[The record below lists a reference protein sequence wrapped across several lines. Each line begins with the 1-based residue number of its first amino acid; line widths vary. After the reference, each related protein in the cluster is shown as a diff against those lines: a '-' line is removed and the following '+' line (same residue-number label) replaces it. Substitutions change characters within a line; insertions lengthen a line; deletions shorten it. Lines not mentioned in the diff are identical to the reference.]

1 MSDNTAPV
9 DLYIAAYSDENAAK
23 GDWDDI
29 KQLARD
35 GVITVDALVLLRTD
49 GDGKIHVKDNFHI
62 TAAGATLGV
71 IGGAIVGLIFPPSLI
86 ASAVVGGVIGGG
98 GGALVDHEFKRE
110 IKQEVGDALPPTA
123 RESSRCSR
131 SAG

>member
-1 MSDNTAPV
+1 M
-9 DLYIAAYSDENAAK
+9 
-23 GDWDDI
+23 
-29 KQLARD
+29 
-35 GVITVDALVLLRTD
+35 ITVDALVLLRTD

-110 IKQEVGDALPPTA
+110 IKPEVGDALPPN
-123 RESSRCSR
+123 SSGIVALFEERWVTEVEKALEEADKVTKEKVDADSVKELKE
-131 SAG
+131 AAK